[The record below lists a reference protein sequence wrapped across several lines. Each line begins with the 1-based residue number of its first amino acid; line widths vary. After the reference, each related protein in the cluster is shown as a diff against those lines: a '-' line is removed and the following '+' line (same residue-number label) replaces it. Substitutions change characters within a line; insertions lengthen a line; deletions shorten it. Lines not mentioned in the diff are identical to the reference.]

1 MGFVFLERA
10 RPEKGQEV
18 TGIVFAFLASG
29 ALWLIEPARLLF
41 EICIQSRAQSFR
53 WSIFVM
59 FGISVSGIKNS
70 QKHLDVTSNNIAN
83 ANTYGFKKSR
93 AEFADMYASSLYSSG
108 KTNVGLGV
116 QNTVVSQQFTQGS
129 LSGDTG
135 NGLDMA
141 IQGNGFFV
149 LSGDLTSSGHTYT
162 RNGAFHTNNEG
173 YIVTATED
181 YLQGWDVNPDG
192 TSSSLDLNATHPIQI
207 PSDTGAPKESNSI
220 SIGVN
225 LPADSDPLKPVSDG
239 GTGQITWGGAN
250 VTLQPN
256 DLQYGRYL
264 DENGALQTPTA
275 GTENN
280 YVKQYFSNFDPAD
293 SSTYTNTT
301 SQTIHDSLG
310 RAHTLTYYML
320 NMGESAANSNES
332 TWVVIPFVDGQPV
345 DIAPANGEQPTLIST
360 VEGNNS
366 GANYFGFRINFDA
379 NGEMISDSTVPSN
392 VTFAQAD
399 ATQGAGASIRNGL
412 LTAAGVTDINFP
424 DLTVDANGTLGSLL
438 TGANQAQNLALD
450 FNATQYGSSKFK
462 VSVAPTNDGYA
473 TGNLLSVSVDEN
485 GVIYG
490 EYSNGIRQAI
500 AKIAMADFTNTQGLT
515 KESDTQWSES
525 MSSGPAIASE
535 ANTGTVGSI
544 IGSNLEM
551 SNVDLTSEL
560 VELITAQRNYQAN
573 AQSLQT
579 QNTVMDSIL
588 SIR

>member
-1 MGFVFLERA
+1 
-10 RPEKGQEV
+10 
-18 TGIVFAFLASG
+18 
-29 ALWLIEPARLLF
+29 
-41 EICIQSRAQSFR
+41 
-53 WSIFVM
+53 M
-59 FGISVSGIKNS
+59 FGVSVSGIKNS

-93 AEFADMYASSLYSSG
+93 AEFADMYASSLYTSG
-108 KTNVGLGV
+108 KTSVGLGV
-116 QNTVVSQQFTQGS
+116 QNTVVSQQFAQGP

-149 LSGDLTSSGHTYT
+149 LSGGLDTTAHTYT

-173 YIVTATED
+173 YIVTATDD

-207 PSDTGAPKESNSI
+207 PSDTGAPNESSSI

-225 LPADSDPLKPVSDG
+225 LPADSDPLEPVSATGGNISWG
-239 GTGQITWGGAN
+239 GTTVP
-250 VTLQPN
+250 VT
-256 DLQYGRYL
+256 DDELQYGR
-264 DENGALQTPTA
+264 EFSGIH
-275 GTENN
+275 
-280 YVKQYFSNFDPAD
+280 QYFSNFDPAD

-320 NMGESAANSNES
+320 NMGESSAGSNET

-345 DIAPANGEQPTLIST
+345 DVAPSNGGNPTLISS

-366 GANYFGFRINFDA
+366 GANYFGFSINFDS
-379 NGEMISDSTVPSN
+379 NGEMLSGTEPN
-392 VTFAQAD
+392 PVTFAQND
-399 ATQGAGASIRNGL
+399 VSAGANESLRNDVI
-412 LTAAGVTDINFP
+412 TAAGAGFVDSTYP
-424 DLTVDANGTLGSLL
+424 DSDQDGTADYDGTLHSIMGLSS
-438 TGANQAQNLALD
+438 NPAQYLALD
-450 FNATQYGSSKFK
+450 FNATQFGSSKFS
-462 VSVAPTNDGYA
+462 VTVAPTNDGYS
-473 TGNLLSVSVDEN
+473 TGSLLSVNVDEN

-490 EYSNGIRQAI
+490 EYSNGSRQAI

-515 KESDTQWSES
+515 KEGDTQWSES
-525 MSSGPAIASE
+525 IDSGPAIASE
-535 ANTGTVGSI
+535 ANTGSVGTI
-544 IGSNLEM
+544 VGSNLEL

-588 SIR
+588 NIR